1 MQTKEE
7 TIKQWDFSPLTPNGD
22 LRIEARFMKFITELE
37 QAFAENSNPENA
49 FAMAKYMRNH
59 FSFFGIKT
67 EERRLIFKDIWK
79 GNKNEIAANPRE
91 IALQLFAKTQ
101 RELQY
106 CAIEILIKQLKGN
119 YKKDDIQLIEKL
131 IITNSWWDSVD
142 TIAKNILGEYLLE
155 YPLETEK
162 VIERFSNSKN
172 MWLNR
177 SAILFQLGYKG
188 KTNFDVLKSE
198 CKKHKKSN
206 EFFIQKAIG
215 WALREYGKTNPEAV
229 QNFVASTNLKPL
241 SKKEAL
247 KNIH

>member
-1 MQTKEE
+1 
-7 TIKQWDFSPLTPNGD
+7 
-22 LRIEARFMKFITELE
+22 MKFTTELE
-37 QAFAENSNPENA
+37 RAFAEKSNPENA
-49 FAMAKYMRNH
+49 FAMAKYMRNQ

-67 EERRLIFKDIWK
+67 EERRRIFKDIWK
-79 GNKNEIAANPRE
+79 ENKNEIAANPRE
-91 IALQLFAKTQ
+91 IALKLYVKPQ

-106 CAIEILIKQLKGN
+106 CAIEILIQQLKGN
-119 YKKDDIQLIEKL
+119 YKKEDIQLIERL

-155 YPLETEK
+155 YPLETKK
-162 VIERFSNSKN
+162 VIERFSNSEN

-188 KTNFDVLKSE
+188 KTNFDLLKSE
-198 CKKHKKSN
+198 CEKHKNSN

-229 QNFVASTNLKPL
+229 RNFVNRTDLKNLST
-241 SKKEAL
+241 KEAL
-247 KNIH
+247 KNIS